1 MGIFDRLRAML
12 DKAVGVQDPIIE
24 ESKEQPREELEEV
37 DGMEAFR
44 RELRE
49 HRKRRGRPT
58 LGREDATDKFYSYQG
73 KEFDFSDVPV
83 AQYAEATHYLLDGAN
98 ADKFIDDLA
107 ALDVFAEKAEAIA
120 DVPNFRLPIN
130 DILLTPEWREI
141 GMDMSW
147 TCTRIYP
154 LPLTKTGKP
163 PKYPFRVYVET
174 RAGIYSARIKYT
186 QDDVIGEAEIRV
198 NSPNC
203 YHIMTVRN
211 GEIIRII
218 RTVGMENFPVYSNK

>member
-1 MGIFDRLRAML
+1 MGIFDKLRAVL
-12 DKAVGVQDPIIE
+12 DKAAGVQEPIIE
-24 ESKEQPREELEEV
+24 EVKEQPEEV

-44 RELRE
+44 REMRE
-49 HRKRRGRPT
+49 QRKQRGRPS

-83 AQYAEATHYLLDGAN
+83 AQYGEVTRYLLDGAN

-141 GMDMSW
+141 GMDMDW

-163 PKYPFRVYVET
+163 PKYPFQVYVET
-174 RAGIYSARIKYT
+174 RAGMYSARIKYT

-198 NSPNC
+198 NSPDC
-203 YHIMTVRN
+203 YHIMTIR
-211 GEIIRII
+211 GGKIIRII
-218 RTVGMENFPVYSNK
+218 RTVGLEHFPVYSEK